1 MYDYIIIGAGPT
13 GLTLSW
19 YLSKLGK
26 SVLLVEKED
35 SIGGCHRVKRRG
47 FNGALFTEH
56 GPRIYIDNY
65 YMFMDLLKE
74 LGTDF
79 KDIFT
84 PYNFDIANIGG
95 ESVSYFS
102 YKEMFYL
109 TATFVG
115 LNEKYKTMTM
125 EEYAKNYK
133 FSEKA
138 KWYIDRL
145 CRLTDGAGID
155 VYTVYQFMQIAN
167 QNGLYTTY
175 QPKQPNDV
183 GLFKIWKT
191 KLEENGVDIL
201 LRTTV
206 VGFEKSTDKIKS
218 VTLNNGS
225 LFNADNDNITFT
237 GRNIILAVPPYSLV
251 NILKNSSIKNA
262 FGDFNQ
268 LQVWEQKV
276 RYLDYIPIVFH
287 WNKKLNLEQIWGFPN
302 SDWGIAFIVLSDY
315 MTFIDK
321 DSKTVIS
328 TTITIHNPSSKT
340 GKKPNQ
346 CSKQELIDETLRQ
359 LKISYPN
366 LPTPTHALVE
376 QNQFSNSMWV
386 PDDNGFMIT
395 KNGYID
401 FQSKYENLF
410 TCGPHCGS
418 SPYHFNSMESA
429 VINAVSL
436 IHILEPQSSNI
447 YPIKSAMTVRQFIFI
462 TSIII
467 YFVLIVTICFILIK
481 TK

>member
-26 SVLLVEKED
+26 SILLVEKEK
-35 SIGGCHRVKRRG
+35 SIGGCHRVKRSS
-47 FNGALFTEH
+47 NGLFTEH

-65 YMFMDLLKE
+65 YMVMDLLKD

-79 KDIFT
+79 KDIFK
-84 PYNFDIANIGG
+84 PYNFNISNIGKK
-95 ESVSYFS
+95 SVSYFS
-102 YKEMFYL
+102 YKELFYL
-109 TATFVG
+109 SATFIG

-125 EEYAKNYK
+125 EEYTKNYE

-138 KWYIDRL
+138 VWYIDRL

-155 VYTVYQFMQIAN
+155 VYTVYQFIQIAN

-201 LRTTV
+201 LETTV
-206 VGFEKSTDKIKS
+206 IGFEKSTDKIKS
-218 VTLNNGS
+218 VILNNDS
-225 LFNADNDNITFT
+225 DNITVR
-237 GRNIILAVPPYSLV
+237 GSNIILAVPPYSLV

-262 FGDFNQ
+262 FGNFNKLQ
-268 LQVWEQKV
+268 LWEKKV
-276 RYLDYIPIVFH
+276 RYIYYIPVVFH
-287 WNKKLNLEQIWGFPN
+287 WNKKLNLEQIWGFPS
-302 SDWGIAFIVLSDY
+302 SDWGIAFVVLSDY
-315 MTFIDK
+315 MTFTNE

-328 TTITIHNPSSKT
+328 TTITIHNQSSIT
-340 GKKPNQ
+340 GKKPNE
-346 CSKQELIDETLRQ
+346 CSKKELVDETLRQ

-366 LPTPTHALVE
+366 IPNPTHALVE
-376 QNQFSNSMWV
+376 QNQFSNNIWL

-395 KNGYID
+395 NNGYID
-401 FQSKYENLF
+401 YKSDYVNLF
-410 TCGPHCGS
+410 TCGPHCGNS
-418 SPYHFNSMESA
+418 SYHFNSMESA

-436 IHILEPQSSNI
+436 IHKLEPRSDNI

-467 YFVLIVTICFILIK
+467 YFVLIIIIYFIIIK
-481 TK
+481 TKLVI